1 MNLYNKK
8 PTKKEMSP
16 LIPTPMNP
24 RLYLSTSSTQK
35 IAKWIPDAHVS
46 FSLVWVNILK
56 SIFLFKHC
64 SQISLT
70 LYEHIAFME
79 AVYTFTK
86 YWQHRWIIREKS
98 YKRLANNNNLAFKI
112 DTMHLI
118 QTYWQ
123 FYFKTQMNY
132 IPFSSFDHFTLLVG

>member
-1 MNLYNKK
+1 M
-8 PTKKEMSP
+8 PTS
-16 LIPTPMNP
+16 MNP

-56 SIFLFKHC
+56 SILLFKHS
-64 SQISLT
+64 SQISLA

-79 AVYTFTK
+79 AMDTFTK
-86 YWQHRWIIREKS
+86 YGQHRWIIRQKS

-112 DTMHLI
+112 DNMHLI
-118 QTYWQ
+118 RTYSQ
-123 FYFKTQMNY
+123 FYFIGYK
-132 IPFSSFDHFTLLVG
+132 

>member
-1 MNLYNKK
+1 
-8 PTKKEMSP
+8 
-16 LIPTPMNP
+16 MNP

-56 SIFLFKHC
+56 SIFLFKHS

-79 AVYTFTK
+79 AMDTFTK
-86 YWQHRWIIREKS
+86 YGQHRWIIREKS

-112 DTMHLI
+112 DNTDALD
-118 QTYWQ
+118 TNLLTVL
-123 FYFKTQMNY
+123 FYRIQMNY
-132 IPFSSFDHFTLLVG
+132 MPFSSFDHSTLLVR